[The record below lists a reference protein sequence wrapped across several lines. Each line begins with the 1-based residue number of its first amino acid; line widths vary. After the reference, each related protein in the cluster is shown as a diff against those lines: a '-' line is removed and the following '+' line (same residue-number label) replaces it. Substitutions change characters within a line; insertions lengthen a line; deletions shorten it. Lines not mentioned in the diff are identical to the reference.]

1 MLNASG
7 AFVANIRT
15 AREHSGLYDFLV
27 ESVVSPFAFD
37 DILRL
42 QLVNSVSAFDKLI
55 HDIIRVG
62 MVATFVGNRSST
74 PSYRAEI
81 ISIELHNALI
91 AASMPPAE
99 ILFDQEV
106 VKKLRV
112 LSFQDPNK
120 IAEGLSL
127 IWSEVHKWQAIAN
140 SMGIS
145 VNDAKKTLKL
155 ISIRRNAIVH
165 EADTDPFTGARTPIS
180 RAEANDI
187 SDFLER
193 CGTAIVNLVS

>member
-1 MLNASG
+1 MLKAH
-7 AFVANIRT
+7 ATFIANIRR
-15 AREHSGLYDFLV
+15 ARDHSGLHDFLV
-27 ESVVSPFAFD
+27 DSVVVPFAFD

-42 QLVNSVSAFDKLI
+42 QVVNSVSAFDKLI
-55 HDIIRVG
+55 HDIIRLG
-62 MVATFVGNRSST
+62 MVAAFVGSRPAT

-81 ISIELHNALI
+81 ISIDLHNALV
-91 AASMPPAE
+91 AASIPPAE

-106 VKKLRV
+106 VRKLRT

-127 IWSEVHKWQAIAN
+127 IWPESHKWQAIAN
-140 SMGIS
+140 RMGIS
-145 VNDAKKTLKL
+145 DRDARTTLKL

-180 RAEANDI
+180 TAEANDI
-187 SDFLER
+187 SEFLEK
-193 CGTAIVNLVS
+193 CGNAIVNLVL